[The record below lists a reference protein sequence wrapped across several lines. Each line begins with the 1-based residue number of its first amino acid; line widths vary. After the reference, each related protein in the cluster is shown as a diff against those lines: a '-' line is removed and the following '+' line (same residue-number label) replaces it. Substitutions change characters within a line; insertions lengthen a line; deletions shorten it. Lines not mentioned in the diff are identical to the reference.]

1 MAVPSKLP
9 PSNIEAE
16 QHLLGSMILNSTA
29 LAEALFLVR
38 EEDFYKQAHRT
49 IYQALVELN
58 ERDHFDAL
66 VVVDL
71 LRDKGQLASV
81 GGAEYISE
89 LVQTAART
97 YNVTQYAQIVHEKSI
112 RRKLIEASGDIIKEC
127 FQLESGRDPLSFA
140 EDLIFN
146 VGEQRHRSGLE
157 SAAEIFEDYE
167 EDLKKFREDPTSL
180 RGLKTG
186 FIDLDTKTN
195 GLQKGDLVLVAGR
208 PSMGKSALAINIA
221 QHAAVQEKLNVV
233 VFSLEMSKKALLTR
247 MIATDSG
254 VSLSHLLSLDIP
266 VEQMRRIYTTKR
278 NFDDAPLYIDETSGL
293 TIGELRNKLRQF
305 RHESGRP
312 IDLIVID
319 YLQLMEGSGE
329 NRQVEISGISR
340 GLKAVAREFN
350 CPMIAVSQLSRGPEA
365 RTDKRPMLSDLRESG
380 AIEQDA
386 DLVLLLYR
394 DEYYNRETEEPGV
407 AEIIIAKQRQG
418 ETGTVKLA
426 WIGHLTSFENL
437 AKNIPEYGA

>member
-1 MAVPSKLP
+1 MAVASKLP

-29 LAEALFLVR
+29 LAEGLFLVR
-38 EEDFYKQAHRT
+38 EEDFYKEAHRI

-71 LRDKGQLASV
+71 LRDKGKLAAV

-97 YNVTQYAQIVHEKSI
+97 YNVTEYAGIVHEKSI
-112 RRKLIEASGDIIKEC
+112 RRKLISAAGDIIQEC
-127 FQLESGRDPLSFA
+127 FQLESGRDPLAYA
-140 EDLIFN
+140 EDLIFGI
-146 VGEQRHRSGLE
+146 GEKRNRSGLE
-157 SAAEIFEDYE
+157 PVRVIFEDYE
-167 EDLKKFREDPTSL
+167 DDIKKFREDPTAL

-195 GLQKGDLVLVAGR
+195 GLQKGDLILVAGR

-221 QHAAVQEKLNVV
+221 QKAALDQGKSVCI
-233 VFSLEMSKKALLTR
+233 FSLEMNKKSLLTR

-254 VSLSHLLSLDIP
+254 VSLSHLVSLDIP
-266 VEQMRRIYTTKR
+266 IEQMRRIYTTKR
-278 NFDDAPLYIDETSGL
+278 NFDSAELYIDESAGL

-319 YLQLMEGSGE
+319 YLQLMDGPGE
-329 NRQVEISGISR
+329 NRQVQISTISR
-340 GLKAVAREFN
+340 GLKAIAREFN
-350 CPMIAVSQLSRGPEA
+350 CPLIAISQLSRGPEN
-365 RTDKRPMLSDLRESG
+365 RNPPKPMLSDLRESG

-386 DLVLLLYR
+386 DLVMLLYR
-394 DEYYNRETEEPGV
+394 DEYYTRDQSEEPGV
-407 AEIIIAKQRQG
+407 AEVIIAKQRQG
-418 ETGTVKLA
+418 ETGSVKLA

-437 AKNIPEYGA
+437 ARNIQPYD

>member
-1 MAVPSKLP
+1 MAVASKLP
-9 PSNIEAE
+9 PSNLEAE
-16 QHLLGSMILNSTA
+16 QHLLGSMILNSSA
-29 LAEALFLVR
+29 LAEGLFLVR
-38 EEDFYKQAHRT
+38 EDDFYKDAHKI
-49 IYQALVELN
+49 IYKALVELN
-58 ERDHFDAL
+58 DRDHFDAL

-71 LRDKGQLASV
+71 LRDQGNLKAV

-89 LVQTAART
+89 LVQTASRT
-97 YNVTQYAQIVHEKSI
+97 YNVGEYAAIVHEKSI
-112 RRKLIEASGDIIKEC
+112 RRKLIDASSAIITEC
-127 FQLESGRDPLSFA
+127 FQLESGRDPLAFA
-140 EDLIFN
+140 EDKIYS
-146 VGEQRHRSGLE
+146 VGEKRNRSGLE
-157 SAAEIFEDYE
+157 SVGTIFEDYE
-167 EDLKKFREDPTSL
+167 DDLKKFREDPSSL

-208 PSMGKSALAINIA
+208 PSMGKSALAVNIA
-221 QHAAVQEKLNVV
+221 QKAAIDQGKNVCI
-233 VFSLEMSKKALLTR
+233 FSLEMNKKAVLTR

-278 NFDDAPLYIDETSGL
+278 NFDEANLYIDDTSGL

-305 RHESGRP
+305 RHEIGQP
-312 IDLIVID
+312 IDLVVVD
-319 YLQLMEGSGE
+319 YLQLMEGAGE

-340 GLKAVAREFN
+340 GLKAIAREFN
-350 CPMIAVSQLSRGPEA
+350 CPMIALSQLSRGPES

-394 DEYYNRETEEPGV
+394 DEYYHPDTEEPSV
-407 AEIIIAKQRQG
+407 AEVLIAKQRQG
-418 ETGTVKLA
+418 ETGVVKLT
-426 WIGHLTSFENL
+426 WLGHITSFENM
-437 AKNIPEYGA
+437 ARNIKQYD

>member
-16 QHLLGSMILNSTA
+16 QHLLGSMILNSSA
-29 LAEALFLVR
+29 LAEGLFLVR
-38 EEDFYKQAHRT
+38 EDDFYKEAHRI

-58 ERDHFDAL
+58 DRDHFDAL

-71 LRDKGQLASV
+71 LRDKGKLAAV

-89 LVQTAART
+89 LVQTASRT
-97 YNVTQYAQIVHEKSI
+97 YNVGEYAAIVHEKSI
-112 RRKLIEASGDIIKEC
+112 RRKLISAGSDIIKEC
-127 FQLESGRDPLSFA
+127 FQLESGRDPLAYA
-140 EDLIFN
+140 EDLIYG
-146 VGEQRHRSGLE
+146 VGEKRNRSGLE
-157 SAAEIFEDYE
+157 PIGEIFEDYE
-167 EDLKKFREDPTSL
+167 DDLKKFREDPSAL

-186 FIDLDTKTN
+186 FVDLDTKTN
-195 GLQKGDLVLVAGR
+195 GLQKGDLILVAGR
-208 PSMGKSALAINIA
+208 PSMGKSALAVNIA
-221 QHAAVQEKLNVV
+221 QKAAVDAEKNVCI
-233 VFSLEMSKKALLTR
+233 FSLEMNKKAVLTR

-254 VSLSHLLSLDIP
+254 VSLSHLLGLDIP

-278 NFDDAPLYIDETSGL
+278 NFDQAKLYIDETSGL

-312 IDLIVID
+312 IDLVVVD
-319 YLQLMEGSGE
+319 YLQLMEGAGE
-329 NRQVEISGISR
+329 NRQVEISSISR
-340 GLKAVAREFN
+340 GLKAIAREFN
-350 CPMIAVSQLSRGPEA
+350 CPMIAVSQLSRGPES

-394 DEYYNRETEEPGV
+394 DEYYHPDTEEPGV
-407 AEIIIAKQRQG
+407 AEVHIAKQRQG
-418 ETGTVKLA
+418 ETGVVKLA

-437 AKNIPEYGA
+437 ARNIPHYD